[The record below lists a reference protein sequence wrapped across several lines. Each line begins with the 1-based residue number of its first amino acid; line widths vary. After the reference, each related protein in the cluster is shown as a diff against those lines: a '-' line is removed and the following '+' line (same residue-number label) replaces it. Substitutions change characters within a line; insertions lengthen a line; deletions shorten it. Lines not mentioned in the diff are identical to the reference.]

1 MIDSLLD
8 LMPNQFSL
16 TVIAQNVHPASTV
29 VGAVTQQVPTQSIRE
44 ASLQSAVAAFTSGAS
59 NTVAIGASGVVTV
72 SGVTQIDPV
81 LGTNLN
87 LTNHRGLYIWC
98 ARANSATAPTVTEG
112 ARTSTTSL
120 TIGTGSQ
127 AFTTAAGQAWVN
139 GTRVRAVGATT
150 SNFMEGPIT
159 YNSGTGVVT
168 MTVDTIGGSGT
179 LASWTLYTV
188 PCAQITSTNFGG
200 LTIATALPL
209 VEDSGIFLFHNS
221 VALANA
227 NTWKKKATN
236 GQTLTVSLA
245 GVTGLKVSVLA
256 VGD

>member
-1 MIDSLLD
+1 MIDTPVD
-8 LMPNQFSL
+8 LMPNQFSF
-16 TVIAQNVHPASTV
+16 TVIAQNTHPASTV
-29 VGAVTQQVPTQSIRE
+29 TGAVTQQVPNQSIRE

-87 LTNHRGLYIWC
+87 VANHRGLYIWC
-98 ARANSATAPTVTEG
+98 ARADSATAPTYTEN
-112 ARTSTTSL
+112 AKTSTTSL
-120 TIGTGSQ
+120 AIGTGSK
-127 AFTTAAGQAWVN
+127 AFTTAVSQAWVD
-139 GTRVRAVGATT
+139 GTRVRAVSAANHA
-150 SNFMEGPIT
+150 NFMEGTIT
-159 YNSGTGVVT
+159 YATSTVT
-168 MTVDTIGGSGT
+168 MTVDTIGGTGT
-179 LASWTLYTV
+179 LADWTLYTV

-209 VEDSGIFLFHNS
+209 VEDSGIFLFHDS
-221 VALANA
+221 VALSNA
-227 NTWKKKATN
+227 DIWKKKATS